1 MIVLIEEQNS
11 KLQKQVMSELL
22 KKVSDLEEKVSTDVT
37 TVKVDKK
44 GKKGLASVMMAKKAD
59 SDTESQTSAVSK
71 P

>member
-1 MIVLIEEQNS
+1 
-11 KLQKQVMSELL
+11 MSELL